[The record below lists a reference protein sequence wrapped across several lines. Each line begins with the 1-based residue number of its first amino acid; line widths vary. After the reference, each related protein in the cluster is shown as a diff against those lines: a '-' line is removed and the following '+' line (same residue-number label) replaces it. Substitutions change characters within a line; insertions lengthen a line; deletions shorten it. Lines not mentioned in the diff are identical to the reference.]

1 MKPEIIVKKT
11 LSSKEIDLLTRLEF
25 EGKEIYTKEEINRF
39 CGATQKGAYLIK
51 KQQEPPQ
58 TDEMT

>member
-1 MKPEIIVKKT
+1 MKEKVIVKKT

-39 CGATQKGAYLIK
+39 CGNKQKGR
-51 KQQEPPQ
+51 
-58 TDEMT
+58 